1 MSTISVE
8 NLNQG
13 DILLYHGKSWI
24 SKAIRF
30 FDGTDYN
37 HVSIY
42 MGDHIV
48 AEALENGIIT
58 QRIDES
64 IKNSEY
70 VSAKR
75 LHNCPLNMD
84 PVMNI
89 VSRYEG
95 KRYAYEQL
103 LLLAFICIFRKVNLN
118 FAIVRFIK
126 KLLEV
131 AASLLVELMNADKQ
145 ALICSEFVFR
155 CYDEAIENDD
165 DPYTIVLQ
173 DMHPLSIAKLSKQRN
188 TKQPAHVY
196 PPSIFSYFYYTAI
209 YPSSKTKSKH
219 IISFQPVDIHT
230 IPPFNKDHLEPQ
242 SELYYLFEE
251 VKNNYQAQEQLEKAS
266 LDTHLKDALD
276 MFITAQ
282 YYTNGI
288 QASNKSTFN
297 DFNLEIIKSFYQTN
311 ANFVTPGDLFRA
323 KNLELIG
330 IISSDPFTD
339 NYRPL

>member
-42 MGDHIV
+42 MGNHIV

-58 QRIDES
+58 QRIDDS

-70 VSAKR
+70 VIAKR
-75 LHNCPLNMD
+75 LNNCPQNMD
-84 PVMNI
+84 PVMDI
-89 VSRYEG
+89 VLRYKG

-118 FAIVRFIK
+118 YAVARFIK
-126 KLLEV
+126 KLLEI
-131 AASLLVELMNADKQ
+131 AASLLVEFMNADKQ

-155 CYDEAIENDD
+155 CYDEAEENNN

-173 DMHPLSIAKLSKQRN
+173 DMHPLSIAKLSKKRN
-188 TKQPAHVY
+188 SKQPAPVY
-196 PPSIFSYFYYTAI
+196 PQSIFSLFYYNAI
-209 YPSSKTKSKH
+209 HPSSNTKSKY
-219 IISFQPVDIHT
+219 IISFNPVDIHT
-230 IPPFNKDHLEPQ
+230 IPAFNQDLIEPH
-242 SELYYLFEE
+242 SELHHLFEE
-251 VKNNYQAQEQLEKAS
+251 VKNNYQAQELLEKAS
-266 LDTHLKDALD
+266 LDTHLKDSLD
-276 MFITAQ
+276 MFITAH
-282 YYTNGI
+282 YFANI
-288 QASNKSTFN
+288 LQASNKTPSN

-330 IISSDPFTD
+330 TIQG
-339 NYRPL
+339 